1 LQYPEQDVAM
11 SKRVKG
17 GITAPKGFL
26 AAGIYSGIKKTNQLD
41 LALIVSE
48 TPGPIAGVF
57 TANTLPAAPVI
68 LDRLHLKKGIGQ
80 AVIANSGNANAF
92 TGSEGLAHAKE
103 MARRVADQLHIP
115 LHSVFVGSTGVIGVP
130 LPMLP
135 VRNGIPTLVSRL
147 RKAGHHDAAKAIMT
161 TDTRP
166 KEIAVQQR
174 IAGKMI
180 TIGGIAKGSGMI
192 HPDMA
197 TMLAYLTTDAAID
210 QRTLQKTLR
219 TVTDHSF
226 NCISVDGETSTN
238 DTVLCLA
245 NGLAGNRLIRSTSSA
260 HTQFQNL
267 LHEVCHHLAME
278 ICRDGEGATKV
289 IKLEISGASSH
300 KAAKQFAHTLATSPL
315 VKTAIFGADPNW
327 GRIIAALGRAG
338 LPLHPDRLVI
348 AFNGLPIVK
357 DGKGLG
363 PRIEGQVK
371 RMMRRS
377 SLTISVSVG
386 AGHGASTMWTTD
398 LTYDYIKINASYRS

>member
-1 LQYPEQDVAM
+1 M
-11 SKRVKG
+11 KG

-26 AAGIYSGIKKTNQLD
+26 AAGIHSGIKKTSQLD

-48 TPGPIAGVF
+48 KPGPIAGVF
-57 TANTLPAAPVI
+57 TSNTLPAAPVI

-80 AVIANSGNANAF
+80 ALIVNSGNANAF
-92 TGSEGLAHAKE
+92 TGAEGLAHARE
-103 MARRVADQLHIP
+103 MGRRVADQLKIP
-115 LHSVFVGSTGVIGVP
+115 LHHVFVGSTGVIGVP
-130 LPMLP
+130 LPMPAL
-135 VRNGIPTLVSRL
+135 RNGIPALILRL
-147 RKAGHHDAAKAIMT
+147 RKAGYKEAAQAIMT

-166 KEIAVQQR
+166 KEIAIQHR
-174 IAGKMI
+174 IAGKMV

-197 TMLAYLTTDAAID
+197 TMLAYLTTDVVID
-210 QRTLQKTLR
+210 QKILQKTLR
-219 TVTDHSF
+219 TVADQSF

-245 NGLAGNRLIRSTSSA
+245 NGLAGNTRIRGSSSA

-267 LHEVCHHLAME
+267 LHEVCHFLAME
-278 ICRDGEGATKV
+278 ICRDGEGATKI
-289 IKLEISGASSH
+289 IKIEISGASSH
-300 KAAKQFAHTLATSPL
+300 KAAKQFAQTLATSPL
-315 VKTAIFGADPNW
+315 IKTAIFGADPNW

-338 LPLHPDRLVI
+338 LPLHPHRIVI

-363 PRIEGQVK
+363 PRIEGQIQK
-371 RMMRRS
+371 IMRRPS
-377 SLTISVSVG
+377 FTISVSLG
-386 AGHGASTMWTTD
+386 TGTGSSTMWTTD